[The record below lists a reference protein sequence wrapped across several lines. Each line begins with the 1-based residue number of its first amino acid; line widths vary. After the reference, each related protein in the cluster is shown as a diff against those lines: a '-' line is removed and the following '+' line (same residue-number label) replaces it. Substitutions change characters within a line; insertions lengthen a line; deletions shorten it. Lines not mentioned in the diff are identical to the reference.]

1 MLRVKKPRDL
11 GAGLLFVAFGIV
23 GLWFGRDYAI
33 GTAARMGPGY
43 FPALLSWLLIALGGY
58 IAARA
63 FVLEGPAISSVRWR
77 SLFAVLSGV
86 ALFAL
91 TIQRLGAAIAVV
103 LVVLVAALGTRE
115 SRWKEVVPLAIFIS
129 AFCVVVFII
138 ALKQPLPLWGE

>member
-23 GLWFGRDYAI
+23 GLWFGRDYAM

-43 FPALLSWLLIALGGY
+43 FPTMLSWLLIGLGGL
-58 IAARA
+58 IGGRA
-63 FVLEGPAISSVRWR
+63 LVLEGPPIAAVRWR
-77 SLFAVLSGV
+77 AILAVVAGV

-91 TIQRLGAAIAVV
+91 TIQRLGAAIAIA
-103 LVVLVAALGTRE
+103 LVVCVAALGTRE
-115 SRWKEVVPLAIFIS
+115 SRWKEVIPLAIFVS
-129 AFCVVVFII
+129 AFCVLVFIV

>member
-23 GLWFGRDYAI
+23 GLWFGRDYAV

-43 FPALLSWLLIALGGY
+43 FPAMLSWLLIALGGY

-63 FVLEGPAISSVRWR
+63 FVLDGPPVDRVRWR
-77 SLFAVLSGV
+77 SLLAVLSGV

-103 LVVLVAALGTRE
+103 IIVCVAALGTRE
-115 SRWKEVVPLAIFIS
+115 SRWKEVVPLAIFVS
-129 AFCVVVFII
+129 AFCVLVFIV
-138 ALKQPLPLWGE
+138 ALKQPLPLWGS

>member
-11 GAGLLFVAFGIV
+11 GAGILFIAFGLV
-23 GLWFGRDYAI
+23 GFWFGRDYAI

-43 FPALLSWLLIALGGY
+43 FPAMLSGLLVVLGGY
-58 IAARA
+58 IAARS
-63 FVLEGPAISSVRWR
+63 FVLEGPAIAAVRWR
-77 SLFAVLSGV
+77 SILAVLSGV

-103 LVVLVAALGTRE
+103 AIVCVAALGTRE
-115 SRWKEVVPLAIFIS
+115 SRWKEVIPLAIFVS
-129 AFCVVVFII
+129 AFCVLVFIV